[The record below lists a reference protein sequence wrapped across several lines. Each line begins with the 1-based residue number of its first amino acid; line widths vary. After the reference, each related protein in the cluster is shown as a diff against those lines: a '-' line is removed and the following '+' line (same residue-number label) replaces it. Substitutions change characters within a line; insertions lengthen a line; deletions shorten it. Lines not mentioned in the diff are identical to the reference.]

1 MDFSDVDFEHKV
13 VLIFNVLALML
24 HYAGMF
30 IDYVHDIVVML
41 VVMLQAVNSML
52 VHAKPKVHATFIVIK
67 MEVSEEAEDVEVVT
81 KHASVVET
89 NVAKQVSL

>member
-1 MDFSDVDFEHKV
+1 MDSNVVDYERKA
-13 VLIFNVLALML
+13 VLIFSVLALMH
-24 HYAGMF
+24 HYVVTF
-30 IDYVHDIVVML
+30 IDYVLVIVAMLAVMHQADVTML
-41 VVMLQAVNSML
+41 VL
-52 VHAKPKVHATFIVIK
+52 AKPKVHATFIVIK